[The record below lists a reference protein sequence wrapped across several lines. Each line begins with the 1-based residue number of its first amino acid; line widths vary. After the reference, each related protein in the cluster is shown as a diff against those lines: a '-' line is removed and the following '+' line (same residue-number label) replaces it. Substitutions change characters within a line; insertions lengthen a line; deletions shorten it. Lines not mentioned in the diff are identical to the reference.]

1 MSANKGPFSTILSE
15 KAALLVIVAGAV
27 VETVVAVGTLDDE
40 LELGVNEEV
49 TETVVE
55 IEVLDMVVPGVDD
68 VSVLKVVGFEM
79 KLGIENGLSDVKL
92 GTEMGPGPRLRDQPI
107 IEMNEK

>member
-1 MSANKGPFSTILSE
+1 MSANKGPFLTILSE
-15 KAALLVIVAGAV
+15 KAALLAVVAGAV
-27 VETVVAVGTLDDE
+27 VETVGAVGTLDDE

-55 IEVLDMVVPGVDD
+55 IGVLDMVVPGVDD
-68 VSVLKVVGFEM
+68 VSPVLKVVGFEII
-79 KLGIENGLSDVKL
+79 LGS
-92 GTEMGPGPRLRDQPI
+92 EMGPGPRLRDRPI